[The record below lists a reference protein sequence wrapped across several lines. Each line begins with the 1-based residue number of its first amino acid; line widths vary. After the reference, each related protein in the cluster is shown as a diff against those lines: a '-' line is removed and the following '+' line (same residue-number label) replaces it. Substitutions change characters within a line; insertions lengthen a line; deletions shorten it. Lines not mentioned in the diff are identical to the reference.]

1 MTSLCAALCLL
12 VSIVSPAS
20 IVSVASAAHRAPAP
34 RSFVRCADDTL
45 RIFTGDGER
54 VAIPLA
60 AFANPD
66 TVNAPTEA
74 RVWLAGP
81 GDTLEVPRRPGHYLI
96 RVLGS
101 RDTVNLWV
109 SHQPL
114 VLDATHVALLRRYAR
129 FGGHEGRA
137 PVVTYAPPSDS
148 ALAALRV
155 RYRLDEVAGNGSE
168 FERMRN
174 LMHWVHVTVRHDG
187 TRPNPAAMDS
197 RALLAACEGDRATC
211 NCRGLA
217 TILNEAYLAMGFPS
231 RHLTC
236 LPMDEKDPDCHV
248 VNMVWSRDLRKW
260 LYMDPTHDAWF
271 AGAGGRPLSP
281 REIREAMRRGEPMTL
296 PAAPNWNGKAVGEVF
311 YRNYMTKN
319 FFRFS
324 TPAESRYGYE
334 NTARPVVLV
343 HLDPLAFQ
351 PEKRRGGEIAV
362 GKQLRELHTADAD
375 AFWAPPARGGPNR

>member
-1 MTSLCAALCLL
+1 MKILSASLALLLLCA
-12 VSIVSPAS
+12 S
-20 IVSVASAAHRAPAP
+20 ASAGPKRVAP
-34 RSFVRCADDTL
+34 RASVRCSDDTL

-60 AFANPD
+60 AFGNPD
-66 TVNAPTEA
+66 TINAPTEA

-81 GDTLEVPRRPGHYLI
+81 GDTLEIPLRPGRHLV
-96 RVLGS
+96 RVFGVS
-101 RDTVNLWV
+101 DTLSLWV

-114 VLDATHVALLRRYAR
+114 VLGAEHVALLRRFGR
-129 FGGHEGRA
+129 FGGRDAHVPKIA
-137 PVVTYAPPSDS
+137 YAPSSDS
-148 ALAALRV
+148 ALAALRAH
-155 RYRLDEVAGNGSE
+155 YGLDTIAGSGSE
-168 FERMRN
+168 FERIRN

-217 TILNEAYLAMGFPS
+217 TILNEVYLAMGIPS

-236 LPMDEKDPDCHV
+236 LPYDEKDPDCHV
-248 VNMVWSRDLRKW
+248 VNMVWSSELEKW

-271 AGAGGRPLSP
+271 ADAQGRPMSP
-281 REIREAMRRGEPMTL
+281 REIREAMRRGDPMTL
-296 PAAPNWNGKAVGEVF
+296 PAAPNWNGKAVGEGF

-351 PEKRRGGEIAV
+351 PEKRRGGEIVA